1 MKKITLLFIF
11 FAAFSL
17 SLTAQNSIISREE
30 ADELFGPPIQSISF
44 HAKVLESLL
53 DTHEYIMF
61 RIKDDKV
68 NIFGRNRAPILQQFP
83 SDENDVYYVF
93 EAKTLI
99 ELLELGGEE
108 ESYIELRAGG
118 EGLTKDTKITDGDE
132 TVTVS
137 NGDVALWPPFV
148 CPPFCG

>member
-11 FAAFSL
+11 LAAFTL
-17 SLTAQNSIISREE
+17 ALTAQSQIVSREE
-30 ADELFGPPIQSISF
+30 ADKLFGPPIQSIDF

-61 RIKDDKV
+61 RIKGERV
-68 NIFGRNRAPILQQFP
+68 NIFGRHRAPIIQQFLT
-83 SDENDVYYVF
+83 DENDVYYVF
-93 EAKTLI
+93 EAKTLT
-99 ELLELGGEE
+99 ELLKLGGEE
-108 ESYIELRAGG
+108 ESYIELRVAA

-137 NGDVALWPPFV
+137 NGNVVTWPPFV
-148 CPPFCG
+148 CPPFCD